1 MPFSKTALAAA
12 LLTASMSSQALLIDF
27 EMTAAGATPTD
38 DATIG
43 LMDTWTDGTTSV
55 QVGFAVA
62 GSTDRTVEAKF
73 EQVLDSD
80 SSEFGYFNGGSGGDK
95 DRPNT
100 PGAMGEWFLRSNG
113 FPADTSQAFVIDYL
127 GTGTEGLSA
136 QIWDIDGRA
145 NGDFESWRVE
155 AFGLGGSLAVLNS
168 PVGDDGENGVLN
180 GEPWEFGFSANALG
194 ENITKV
200 VISYTGNAG
209 NVGLAFDNFN
219 ADSNM
224 LAVVPEPATVALMGL
239 GLAGMG
245 WRRKKAS

>member
-1 MPFSKTALAAA
+1 MSFSKTALAAA

-27 EMTAAGATPTD
+27 ETTAGGATPTD
-38 DATIG
+38 NADIG

-55 QVGFAVA
+55 QVGFAA
-62 GSTDRTVEAKF
+62 MGSTDRTIAARF
-73 EQVLDSD
+73 EQVGNADGSP
-80 SSEFGYFNGGSGGDK
+80 FGYFNGGPGGLIDT
-95 DRPNT
+95 PNT
-100 PGAMGEWFLRSNG
+100 AGAMGEWFLRSSG
-113 FPADTSQAFVIDYL
+113 FPADTSQSFVIDYL
-127 GTGTEGLSA
+127 GMGTEGLSA
-136 QIWDIDGRA
+136 QIWDIDGRT

-200 VISYTGNAG
+200 VISYTGTAG
-209 NVGLAFDNFN
+209 NVGLAFDNFS

-224 LAVVPEPATVALMGL
+224 LNVPEPATVALMGL